1 MAQAKELDG
10 ELAFSRLLRRI
21 GGHRTTIRAVAY
33 VTEPERRLM
42 GSLRD
47 SGLEVIEVE
56 AGPGAAVQIA
66 VDAMAIA
73 ARVDCVVLA
82 PAQAALTPLAT
93 VLRSQGVRVETAS
106 FRDDVEGGFPSQQH
120 VTLGED
126 SLFQP

>member
-1 MAQAKELDG
+1 VD
-10 ELAFSRLLRRI
+10 
-21 GGHRTTIRAVAY
+21 
-33 VTEPERRLM
+33 
-42 GSLRD
+42 
-47 SGLEVIEVE
+47 
-56 AGPGAAVQIA
+56 AGPTTAVQVA

-82 PAQAALTPLAT
+82 PAQAALAPLAT

-106 FRDDVEGGFPSQQH
+106 FRDDHEAGFPSQQH